1 MAKNPVTVEGFR
13 ALQERLKQLK
23 EIERPANVRAIE
35 EARAHGDLSE
45 NAEYAAAKERQSFI
59 AGEITQVETLIATA
73 EVIDPTT
80 LGGERV
86 VFGATVS
93 LFDLDKDEE
102 MQYKI
107 VGVSEVDLKQN
118 KISYESPIAR
128 AIIGKQI
135 GDEVQVRTPGG
146 LRNYEI
152 TDVVFR

>member
-135 GDEVQVRTPGG
+135 ASALIRSCG
-146 LRNYEI
+146 I
-152 TDVVFR
+152 MW